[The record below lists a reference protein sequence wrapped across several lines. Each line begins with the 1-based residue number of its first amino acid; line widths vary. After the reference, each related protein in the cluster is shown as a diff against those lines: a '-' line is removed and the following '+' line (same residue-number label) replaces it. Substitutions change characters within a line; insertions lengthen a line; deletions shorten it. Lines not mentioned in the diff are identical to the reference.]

1 MEKDKKY
8 NVVLGLMIFF
18 FILVVGI
25 SLAWGLSSI
34 SKEDNS
40 EDTKTENVEKNNA
53 SQKEEIVKDN
63 NVSKENNDVVTQNN
77 VVKEN
82 TKQETTTN
90 NTTSSKKEEVNNSSE
105 KNTTNTVKVEEN
117 VQPKE
122 EEKIETENTDE
133 KIKDDIQISIDR
145 ADAQSELAL
154 IFAEVVIANNIND
167 PFTGYINPSTL
178 VYTDSVNGIAVK
190 SFYENKLKEKGYN
203 MEVVIRDDHSP
214 IIK

>member
-90 NTTSSKKEEVNNSSE
+90 NTTSIKKEEVNNSSE
-105 KNTTNTVKVEEN
+105 KNTTNNVKVEEN
-117 VQPKE
+117 VQQKE
-122 EEKIETENTDE
+122 EQEVETENNDE
-133 KIKDDIQISIDR
+133 KDDIQSLVDR
-145 ADAQSELAL
+145 ADAQTELAM
-154 IFAEVVIANNIND
+154 IFAEVVIANGTNT
-167 PFTGYINPSTL
+167 PFTGYINPNTL
-178 VYTDSVNGIAVK
+178 VYTDSANGIAVK
-190 SFYENKLKEKGYN
+190 SFYESKLKEKGYN
-203 MEVVIRDDHSP
+203 MEVVIGDDHSP
-214 IIK
+214 LIK

>member
-167 PFTGYINPSTL
+167 PFTGYINPNTL
-178 VYTDSVNGIAVK
+178 VYTDSANGIAVK